1 LPAEVKYQRHIEEKL
16 RESFTLWGYE
26 EVRSPTIEYLE
37 TLSTDLGSELAQSM
51 FKFQDFDGRMLA
63 LRPEMTTPVARMITT
78 RMFSTPE
85 PIRLFYISNVF
96 RYSRSYAERGR
107 EFWQAGVELIGCDGD
122 RADGEVISLLASSL
136 RELGLNQL
144 RLDLGHAG
152 LFKKMQ
158 KSARLD
164 SEKEQI
170 FRTLI
175 GRRDRVELEKFMSTN
190 DFPSELKKL
199 VLDLCEIRK
208 LREAASALDRRSSF
222 RKAKRFARALSAVA
236 DVLSDYHLEDEVYFD
251 FSLTG
256 RIEYYTGIVF
266 EASVPGF
273 GFSIGAG
280 GRYDDLL
287 WKLSEI
293 RTPAVGFAIEIEKC
307 LQALH
312 SQGSRLSTIPDDD
325 VRVLVNSISNERAVE
340 TASLLRKSGVVAI
353 TEVTDRTRKKLI
365 EYGKL
370 ARMNYIVVVE
380 SDRKKPLVIYDVQ
393 SGTKRRLPTRGF
405 LQEIRR
411 SRAE

>member
-1 LPAEVKYQRHIEEKL
+1 VKYQRYIEEKL
-16 RESFTLWGYE
+16 RKSFILWGYE
-26 EVRSPTIEYLE
+26 EVRSPTIEYVE

-51 FKFQDFDGRMLA
+51 FKFQDFDGRILA

-96 RYSRSYAERGR
+96 RYSRSYVERGR
-107 EFWQAGVELIGCDGD
+107 EFWQAGVELVGCGGN

-152 LFKKMQ
+152 LFKEVQ

-164 SEKEQI
+164 PEKEQI
-170 FRTLI
+170 FRTLV
-175 GRRDRVELEKFMSTN
+175 GRRDRVELEKFISRN
-190 DFPSELKKL
+190 DFSSELKNL
-199 VLDLCEIRK
+199 VLELCEIRK
-208 LREAASALDRRSSF
+208 LREAASALYRRCGF
-222 RKAKRFARALSAVA
+222 RKAKRFAKALSAVA
-236 DVLSDYHLEDEVYFD
+236 GVLSDHHLEDEVYFD
-251 FSLTG
+251 FSLAR

-273 GFSIGAG
+273 GFSIGGG

-293 RTPAVGFAIEIEKC
+293 RIPAVGFAVEMEKC

-312 SQGSRLSTIPDDD
+312 SQGCELSTTPDDI
-325 VRVLVNSISNERAVE
+325 VRVLVSSTSNERAVE
-340 TASLLRKSGVVAI
+340 TASLLRESGVVAI
-353 TEVTDRTRKKLI
+353 TDVANRTRKKLI

-370 ARMNYIVVVE
+370 ARMNYVVIVE
-380 SDRKKPLVIYDVQ
+380 SDRKRPWVIYDVR
-393 SGTKRRLPTRGF
+393 SGMKKSLPVKAF
-405 LQEIRR
+405 LQEICR
-411 SRAE
+411 SRGR

>member
-1 LPAEVKYQRHIEEKL
+1 
-16 RESFTLWGYE
+16 
-26 EVRSPTIEYLE
+26 
-37 TLSTDLGSELAQSM
+37 M

-78 RMFSTPE
+78 RMFSTLE

-96 RYSRSYAERGR
+96 RYSRSYVERGR
-107 EFWQAGVELIGCDGD
+107 EFWQAGVELIGRDGD

-136 RELGLNQL
+136 KGLGLNEV

-152 LFKKMQ
+152 LFKEIQ

-164 SEKEQI
+164 PEKERV

-175 GRRDRVELEKFMSTN
+175 GRRDQLELQKFMSKN
-190 DFPSELKKL
+190 DFPSDLENLIL
-199 VLDLCEIRK
+199 ELCEVRK
-208 LREAASALDRRSSF
+208 LREAVSALDRRSGF
-222 RKAKRFARALSAVA
+222 RKAKRFTKALSAVA

-251 FSLTG
+251 FSLTR

-266 EASVPGF
+266 EASVPEF
-273 GFSIGAG
+273 GFSIGGG

-307 LQALH
+307 LQALQ
-312 SQGSRLSTIPDDD
+312 SQRSKLSTLPDDI
-325 VRVLVNSISNERAVE
+325 VRVLVSSTSNERAVE
-340 TASLLRKSGVVAI
+340 TASLLRESGVVAMADI
-353 TEVTDRTRKKLI
+353 VDRTRKKFI

-370 ARMNYIVVVE
+370 ARMNYVVIVE
-380 SDRKKPLVIYDVQ
+380 SDPKKPLVIYDVR
-393 SGTKRRLPTRGF
+393 SGLKKRLSVKSLLR
-405 LQEIRR
+405 EVCR
-411 SRAE
+411 SRD

>member
-1 LPAEVKYQRHIEEKL
+1 MKYQRYIEEKL

-26 EVRSPTIEYLE
+26 EVRSPAIEYLE

-96 RYSRSYAERGR
+96 RYSRSYVERGR
-107 EFWQAGVELIGCDGD
+107 EFWQAGVELIGRDGD

-136 RELGLNQL
+136 KGLGLNEV

-152 LFKKMQ
+152 LFKEVQ

-164 SEKEQI
+164 PEKERV

-175 GRRDRVELEKFMSTN
+175 GRRDQLELQKFMSKN
-190 DFPSELKKL
+190 DFPSDLKKL
-199 VLDLCEIRK
+199 ILELCEVRK
-208 LREAASALDRRSSF
+208 LREAASALDRRSGF
-222 RKAKRFARALSAVA
+222 RKAKRFTKALSAVA
-236 DVLSDYHLEDEVYFD
+236 DVLSDYHLEDKVYFD
-251 FSLTG
+251 FSLTR

-266 EASVPGF
+266 EASVPEF
-273 GFSIGAG
+273 GFSIGGG

-307 LQALH
+307 LQALQ
-312 SQGSRLSTIPDDD
+312 SQRSKLSTLPDDI
-325 VRVLVNSISNERAVE
+325 VRVLVSSTSNERAVE
-340 TASLLRKSGVVAI
+340 TVSLLRESGVVAMADL
-353 TEVTDRTRKKLI
+353 VDRTGKKLI
-365 EYGKL
+365 ECGKL
-370 ARMNYIVVVE
+370 ARMNYVVIVE
-380 SDRKKPLVIYDVQ
+380 SDAKKPLVIYDVR
-393 SGTKRRLPTRGF
+393 SGLKKRLSVKSLLR
-405 LQEIRR
+405 EVCR
-411 SRAE
+411 SRD